1 MKSKE
6 GNGIYIY
13 ISVHLN
19 SLAVNMFTFNLRMFG
34 SCATAL
40 FI

>member
-1 MKSKE
+1 ME
-6 GNGIYIY
+6 YIYIY